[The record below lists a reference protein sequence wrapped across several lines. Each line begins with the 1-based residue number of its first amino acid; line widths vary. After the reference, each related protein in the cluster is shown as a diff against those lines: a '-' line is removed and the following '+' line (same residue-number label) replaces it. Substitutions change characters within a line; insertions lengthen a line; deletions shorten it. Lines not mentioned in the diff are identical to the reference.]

1 MCERDPLL
9 PLKTTLIVP
18 GATELAAVK
27 VTCCFEPALTCKG
40 NACDVATPAGKPL
53 ISMDTVPLK
62 EFNGVTE
69 IAAGVL
75 VAP

>member
-1 MCERDPLL
+1 LCVSDPLF
-9 PLKTTLIVP
+9 PWKVTFIVP

-27 VTCCFEPALTCKG
+27 VTCCFEPAVTCKG
-40 NACDVATPAGKPL
+40 NACDVATPEGRPL
-53 ISMDTVPLK
+53 ISTDTVPLK

>member
-1 MCERDPLL
+1 MDPLL
-9 PLKTTLIVP
+9 PWKVTLIVP
-18 GATELAAVK
+18 GETELAAVK
-27 VTCCFEPALTCKG
+27 VTCCFEPAVTCKG
-40 NACDVATPAGKPL
+40 NACDATIPAGKPL
-53 ISMDTVPLK
+53 ISTATVPLK